1 MTYEQIEEYLFEQ
14 LPMYQRMG
22 TVAFKT
28 GLGNIQEFCKIL
40 GDPQDQ
46 FKTVHI
52 AGTNGKG
59 SSSHMIASV
68 LQENGYKT
76 GLYTSPHLK
85 SFRERVKINGLLIS
99 RQYIIDFVEKYKTQV
114 EHLKPSFFEWT
125 VGLAFKYFADQKVDI
140 AVIEVGLGGRLDST
154 NIITPLVSLITNI
167 GLDHKEMLG
176 NTLQQI
182 AGEKAGIIKP
192 GIDVVISETQ
202 PEIAD
207 VFKAKANENKS
218 NIIFAADKFTLTDLK
233 KYSLDLKGEYQLRNL
248 PGVLAVIDELKE
260 KGFVLPKINEGLS
273 KVVSNTGLQGRWQI
287 LSEKPFVVCDT
298 AHNVEG
304 LRETIQQFLARKAK
318 RYRFVM
324 GFVSDKAVEEVLEL
338 VPKNAVYY
346 FCTPNVPRGLK
357 VADLKPR
364 VTPDIVVNGYYDSV
378 NEAVIDARKDLEE
391 SDALYIGGSTFVV
404 AELNEL
410 DYEK

>member
-22 TVAFKT
+22 KVAFKT
-28 GLGNIQEFCKIL
+28 GLGNIEEFCKIL
-40 GDPQDQ
+40 GNPQDQ
-46 FKTVHI
+46 FKSVHI

-85 SFRERVKINGLLIS
+85 SFRERVKINGLLILK
-99 RQYIIDFVEKYKTQV
+99 QYIVDFVEKYK
-114 EHLKPSFFEWT
+114 EHAENLQLSFFEWT
-125 VGLAFKYFADQKVDI
+125 VGLAFKYFADHKVDI
-140 AVIEVGLGGRLDST
+140 AIIEVGLGGRLDST

-167 GLDHKEMLG
+167 GLDHKNMLG
-176 NTLQQI
+176 DTLQQI

-207 VFKAKANENKS
+207 VFKSKARENNS
-218 NIIFAADKFTLTDLK
+218 DIIFASDKYTLTELK

-248 PGVLAVIDELKE
+248 SGVLAIIENLKE
-260 KGFVLPKINEGLS
+260 KGFDLPNINAGLS
-273 KVVSNTGLQGRWQI
+273 KVITNTGLQGRWQV

-304 LRETIQQFLARKAK
+304 LGETLRQFLARDASQ
-318 RYRFVM
+318 YRFVM
-324 GFVSDKAVEEVLEL
+324 GFVSDKAVEEVLEV

-357 VADLKPR
+357 VVDLKPR
-364 VTPDIVVNGYYDSV
+364 VSSDITVAGYYNSV
-378 NEAVIDARKDLEE
+378 NDAVNDARHDMKE

-410 DYEK
+410 NYEE